1 MRISDWSSDVC
12 SSDLV
17 DKAPLPHRWE
27 ILFDKQLSLA
37 GVVAFIEHLG
47 HRQCWQSGQSRTF
60 AMNRLGQFQCFF
72 KKLSCK
78 ACLALRHQCRCDRCL
93 ERDRREPGAGTSQ
106 CLTRLRL
113 YFPHVMEVIEFAARR
128 HELRKQ
134 RATQIR
140 SDEHTS

>member
-1 MRISDWSSDVC
+1 MIRRPPRSTRTDTLFPYTTLFRS
-12 SSDLV
+12 
-17 DKAPLPHRWE
+17 PLPHRWE

-106 CLTRLRL
+106 CKS
-113 YFPHVMEVIEFAARR
+113 E
-128 HELRKQ
+128 
-134 RATQIR
+134 
-140 SDEHTS
+140 EHTSELQSLMRISYAVLF

>member
-12 SSDLV
+12 SSDLTCANEITGSELV

-78 ACLALRHQCRCDRCL
+78 ACLALRHQCR
-93 ERDRREPGAGTSQ
+93 
-106 CLTRLRL
+106 
-113 YFPHVMEVIEFAARR
+113 
-128 HELRKQ
+128 
-134 RATQIR
+134 R
-140 SDEHTS
+140 SEEHTSELQSLMRISY